1 MNITEEN
8 YLRIIYELSNENKKE
23 YVKTSD
29 IAFKMKYTVQSV
41 LEMIKK
47 LVDNFLVEYIPYK
60 GVKLSLEG
68 KEQAIKLVRVH
79 HIWEVFLSE
88 FLKLDWAQ
96 VHIEAE
102 ELQHVSSDIV
112 TNKLYNFLGKPKFCC
127 HGSPIP
133 NENGEIENF
142 SKNSII
148 QLKEGDSFILKRVLD
163 NIKLLNFLRDNEIK
177 LYDKFKIFK
186 LDKFNEIIVLKNK
199 KGKEIYINFSNCKM
213 LFY

>member
-8 YLRIIYELSNENKKE
+8 YLKIIYELSNENKRE

-29 IAFKMKYTVQSV
+29 IALKMKYTVQSV

-47 LVDNFLVEYIPYK
+47 LADNFLVEYIPYK
-60 GVKLSLEG
+60 GVKLSAEG
-68 KEQAIKLVRVH
+68 REQAIRLVRVH
-79 HIWEVFLSE
+79 HVWEVFLSE
-88 FLKLDWAQ
+88 FLNLDWTQ
-96 VHIEAE
+96 VHTEAE
-102 ELQHVSSDIV
+102 KLQHVSSDIV

-133 NENGEIENF
+133 NENGEIANI

-148 QLKEGDSFILKRVLD
+148 QLKEGDKFILKRVID
-163 NIKLLNFLRDNEIK
+163 NVKLLNFLRDNEIK
-177 LYDKFKIFK
+177 LYDEFEISR
-186 LDKFNEIIVLKNK
+186 LDEFNEIIVLKNK

>member
-8 YLRIIYELSNENKKE
+8 YLKIIYELSNENKRE

-29 IAFKMKYTVQSV
+29 IAIKMKYTVQSV

-47 LVDNFLVEYIPYK
+47 LADNFLVEYIPYK
-60 GVKLSLEG
+60 GVKLSAEG
-68 KEQAIKLVRVH
+68 REQAVRLVRVH
-79 HIWEVFLSE
+79 HVWEVFLSE
-88 FLKLDWAQ
+88 FLNLDWTQ
-96 VHIEAE
+96 VHTEAE
-102 ELQHVSSDIV
+102 KLQHVSSDIV

-133 NENGEIENF
+133 NENGEIANI

-148 QLKEGDSFILKRVLD
+148 QLKEGDKFILKRVID
-163 NIKLLNFLRDNEIK
+163 NVKLLNFLRDNEIK
-177 LYDKFKIFK
+177 LYDEFEISR
-186 LDKFNEIIVLKNK
+186 LDEFNEIIVLKNK

>member
-8 YLRIIYELSNENKKE
+8 YLKIIYELSNENKKE

-29 IAFKMKYTVQSV
+29 IALKMKYTVQSV

-47 LVDNFLVEYIPYK
+47 LADNFLVEYVPYK
-60 GVKLSLEG
+60 GVKLSVEG
-68 KEQAIKLVRVH
+68 REQAIRLVRVH
-79 HIWEVFLSE
+79 HVWEVFLSE
-88 FLKLDWAQ
+88 FLNLDWTQ
-96 VHIEAE
+96 VHTEAE
-102 ELQHVSSDIV
+102 KLQHVSSDIV
-112 TNKLYNFLGKPKFCC
+112 TNKLYDFLGKPKFCC

-133 NENGEIENF
+133 NENGEIENI

-148 QLKEGDSFILKRVLD
+148 QLKEGDKFILKRVID

-177 LYDKFKIFK
+177 LYDEFEISR
-186 LDKFNEIIVLKNK
+186 LDEFNEIIVLKNK

>member
-8 YLRIIYELSNENKKE
+8 YLKIIYELSNENKKE

-29 IAFKMKYTVQSV
+29 IALKMKYTVQSV

-47 LVDNFLVEYIPYK
+47 LADNFLVEYVPYK
-60 GVKLSLEG
+60 GVKLSAEG
-68 KEQAIKLVRVH
+68 REQAIRLVRVH
-79 HIWEVFLSE
+79 HVWEVFLSE
-88 FLKLDWAQ
+88 FLNLDWTQ
-96 VHIEAE
+96 VHTEAE
-102 ELQHVSSDIV
+102 KLQHVSSDIV
-112 TNKLYNFLGKPKFCC
+112 TNKLYDFLGKPKFCC

-133 NENGEIENF
+133 NENGEIENI

-148 QLKEGDSFILKRVLD
+148 QLKEGDKFILKRVID

-177 LYDKFKIFK
+177 LYDEFEISR
-186 LDKFNEIIVLKNK
+186 LDEFNEIIVLKNK